1 MKKAFHALLIV
12 ASCTAVHAQ
21 ETFRIGLIDP
31 LSGPMADVGK
41 IFDNHLR
48 FAVDQINA
56 KGGAKAGAK
65 GVKFEVISYDNKLS
79 TAESQVALQ
88 TAANAGV
95 KVVFVGGGSAAVA
108 AVVAAAN
115 RNNERNPDKQVL
127 VFNYGG
133 YDPDL
138 VGKQCSFWHFLTDAQ
153 VAMRMKAMADFVKKT
168 PEIKKIYFLNP
179 DYSFGHQWT
188 TYGKQLIRAARPDV
202 QFVGEDFFQ
211 TGAVKDF
218 SPYVA
223 KVKAAGADTVVSGNW
238 GNDMA
243 LMIRAAGDSGHHL
256 RVLTH
261 STANKTT
268 MIALSVAKTVR
279 LSMVGDWYPGA
290 DNPALTAQANDF
302 EAKYK
307 EPFYLARLSVATELL
322 VKGIE
327 KANSTEPLKIA
338 LALEDLSYKSV
349 VGDVRMRKDDHQFLS
364 PQTIYTSYPV
374 DGKVVKRGFDG
385 TDYGFVKETRSSAQD
400 LTLPNQCA
408 MKRPD

>member
-1 MKKAFHALLIV
+1 MKKALYALSLV
-12 ASCTAVHAQ
+12 AACSVAQAQ
-21 ETFRIGLIDP
+21 ETFKIGLIDP

-56 KGGAKAGAK
+56 KGGVN

-79 TAESQVALQ
+79 TAESQAALQ
-88 TAANAGV
+88 TAAGAGV
-95 KVVFVGGGSAAVA
+95 KAVFVGGGSAAAA
-108 AVVAAAN
+108 AVITAAN

-168 PEIKKIYFLNP
+168 PDIKKVYFLNP
-179 DYSFGHQWT
+179 DYSFGRQWT
-188 TYGKQLIRAARPDV
+188 AYGKQLIGAARPDI
-202 QFVGEDFFQ
+202 QFVGEDFFP
-211 TGAVKDF
+211 TGSVKDF
-218 SPYVA
+218 SPYIA
-223 KVKAAGADTVVSGNW
+223 KMKAAGADTVVSGNW

-243 LMIRAAGDSGHHL
+243 LTIRAAGDSGYKL

-261 STANKTT
+261 SSANKST
-268 MIALSVAKTVR
+268 MIALSAAKTVR
-279 LSMVGDWYPGA
+279 LSMVGDWFPGA
-290 DNPALTAQANDF
+290 DNAALTAQADAF

-307 EPFYLARLSVATELL
+307 EPFYLARLSVGTELL

-327 KANSTEPLKIA
+327 KAKSTDPLKIA

-364 PQTIYTSYPV
+364 PQTIYTSHPV
-374 DGKVVKRGFDG
+374 DGKLVKKGFDG
-385 TDYGFVKETRSSAQD
+385 TDYGFVKESQSTAQE
-400 LTLPNQCA
+400 LTLPSECN
-408 MKRPD
+408 MKRPGA